1 MILLLHWFIPYKVE
15 REKTS
20 FQCKTKE
27 FKSKAS
33 QGNQAKKAK
42 TKAKGKEFLST
53 YNTILKKKKVKK
65 TVKRKFVLHYPFWLS
80 LVLDCNIVI
89 EQLGMSGAGV

>member
-33 QGNQAKKAK
+33 QDNQAKKAK

-53 YNTILKKKKVKK
+53 YNKSNQTNDTL
-65 TVKRKFVLHYPFWLS
+65 TP
-80 LVLDCNIVI
+80 LVHPL
-89 EQLGMSGAGV
+89 

>member
-15 REKTS
+15 REKIS

-53 YNTILKKKKVKK
+53 YNTI
-65 TVKRKFVLHYPFWLS
+65 
-80 LVLDCNIVI
+80 
-89 EQLGMSGAGV
+89 

>member
-53 YNTILKKKKVKK
+53 YNT
-65 TVKRKFVLHYPFWLS
+65 
-80 LVLDCNIVI
+80 N
-89 EQLGMSGAGV
+89 